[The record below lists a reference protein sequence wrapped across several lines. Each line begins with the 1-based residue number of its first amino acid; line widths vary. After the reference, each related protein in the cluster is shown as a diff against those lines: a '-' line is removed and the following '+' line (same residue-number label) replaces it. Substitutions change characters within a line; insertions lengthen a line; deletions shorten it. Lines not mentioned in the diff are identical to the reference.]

1 MSHRCA
7 AFTLIELLI
16 VISIVA
22 LLAALLFP
30 VFARSRENA
39 NRSTCA
45 SNLRQIGLA
54 TLQYAQDYD
63 QTLPP
68 FSNNGFLG
76 YDGAD
81 GPRWADFIFPYVKTA
96 QIYDCPSAPLKTRL
110 YPGGHYFDIAT
121 YSYGIIVPSLN
132 RTIGVAGRPL
142 SEVEDTAGTLM
153 FVEDGREE
161 ESGPETRGR
170 LVPAPGESLDILS
183 SRLDGTRHVGCA
195 LNDINSYAFNALYSD
210 GHVKWTRLLQ
220 TWGGGAMQPWTVAA
234 D

>member
-1 MSHRCA
+1 MSHRRA

-16 VISIVA
+16 VVSILS

-39 NRSTCA
+39 RRSGCA

-68 FSNNGFLG
+68 FSNYGFLG
-76 YDGAD
+76 YDGSD
-81 GPRWADFIFPYVKTA
+81 GPRWADFIFPYVKNP
-96 QIYDCPSAPLKTRL
+96 QVFDCPNAPLKTTQ
-110 YPGGHYFDIAT
+110 YPGGQYFDITT
-121 YSYGIIVPSLN
+121 YSYGITVPSLS
-132 RTIGVAGRPL
+132 RAIGVAGRPL
-142 SEVEDTAGTLM
+142 TEIEDTAGTLM

-161 ESGPETRGR
+161 ESGVETKGR
-170 LVPAPGESLDILS
+170 LVPALGESLEILS
-183 SRLDGTRHVGCA
+183 SRLDGSRHIGSPPV
-195 LNDINSYAFNALYSD
+195 DINDYAFNALYTD
-210 GHVKWTRLLQ
+210 GHVKWTSLSQ
-220 TWGGGAMQPWTVAA
+220 TWRGGAMQSWTVAA